1 MRKILPILLALIG
14 LGAGV
19 GAGVLLRPAH
29 VDEAL
34 SGEPC
39 GDVPKEHATDEAS
52 GTEEPETPLY
62 EYVKINN
69 QFVIPVVSDG
79 AVASLVILTLSL
91 EVKTGTAQKVYSVE
105 PKLRDAF
112 LQVLFDHANTG
123 GFNGAFTD
131 SNNMDLLRNA
141 LFETARNILA
151 EDVSDVLI
159 ADIIR
164 QDTK

>member
-14 LGAGV
+14 LGAGL
-19 GAGVLLRPAH
+19 GAGVMLRPAH
-29 VDEAL
+29 VEESL
-34 SGEPC
+34 SGDPC
-39 GDVPKEHATDEAS
+39 GEGPKEHAVA
-52 GTEEPETPLY
+52 EEEKPVDPEIPIY

-141 LFETARNILA
+141 LFETATKILGN
-151 EDVSDVLI
+151 DVSDVLI

-164 QDTK
+164 QDTN